1 MKLDNANSIFN
12 MGDTSIRVKRQV
24 EIYHFLM
31 QQMQEFETTGA
42 TWECNN
48 TAQESFY
55 VKAHAKITELAEENY
70 KLFDNFNRHYEPPK
84 ETQVGKRARTWTNAL
99 VKNGLL
105 TNKRTISQVGQNYLN
120 NTLTPADKL
129 ERLLTT
135 DVNNLLYMRQYLK
148 MRIFAHTGDY
158 YFYNFRFAIKFLTR
172 YQDVPNEHFL
182 RIVLSIS
189 PIANQNLDDII
200 DGYIHVKSRRM
211 SFERYYNQF
220 FQAQLFSKELQ
231 DKVHSML
238 TAHPINKTAFEQCF
252 PNRKS
257 SRAVDIY
264 YQFVEALY
272 QFKKNQNQ
280 DTLNTLKA
288 ISRLSEIKKG
298 FGFGTIP
305 FVFSNRNQTV
315 DDFLQNNKDNILL
328 QNELVQTF
336 YTFHSSK
343 RYDLIKEYS
352 DMCVRSFRTTG
363 LISFDNGLVNLQ
375 NRWFFEI
382 LFSHA
387 KDYFELAGV
396 GNFEDYEQNEQS
408 DWFLDVSLIEILKI
422 DEDVVNDILHDIQ
435 MRFGLENLDKIEAHL
450 EKEKEKAYR
459 DFIEQTF
466 PKDKVIKILNHITQ
480 REDDQVAKEV
490 TDNATIPTIFEYIL
504 TIAWYHLSKQKDY
517 QLHKSFCLTLDGN
530 KLPLSHRAGGAGDI
544 EILTNSYSLLI
555 EATLMDSNTQK
566 RGELEPVI
574 RHSINF
580 KIDNM
585 DRNKP
590 IQTLFVANELDSNVV
605 NIFRS
610 MQWVELNGTK
620 SSDKRVDGV
629 DIFALSTAELVALLE
644 HDISD
649 TQILQH
655 ITSNASK
662 KPEFVKNNW
671 RDDIFEHLLAI

>member
-1 MKLDNANSIFN
+1 MKLSSASSVFN

-24 EIYHFLM
+24 EVYRFLL
-31 QQMQEFETTGA
+31 QQMQEFETTGSNWDSNA
-42 TWECNN
+42 
-48 TAQESFY
+48 AQESFY
-55 VKAHAKITELAEENY
+55 AKTHAKIIELAEENY

-84 ETQVGKRARTWTNAL
+84 ESQVGKRARTWTNAL

-105 TNKRTISQVGQNYLN
+105 TSSRKISHVGKKYLN
-120 NTLTPADKL
+120 NTIKPADKL

-135 DVNNLLYMRQYLK
+135 DPNNLLYLRQYIK
-148 MRIFAHTGDY
+148 MRVFAHTQSH
-158 YFYNFRFAIKFLTR
+158 YFYNFRFAIKFLTK

-189 PIANQNLDDII
+189 PVTNQNLDSII
-200 DGYIHVKSRRM
+200 DDYAHVQSNQIE
-211 SFERYYNQF
+211 FETYYNQF
-220 FQAQLFSKELQ
+220 FHTQLFAEDLK
-231 DKVHSML
+231 DKAYDMFTTYPFDRS
-238 TAHPINKTAFEQCF
+238 TFTQCF

-257 SRAVDIY
+257 SQAVDIY
-264 YQFVEALY
+264 YQFVDALH
-272 QFKKNQNQ
+272 QFKQNKDQ
-280 DTLNTLKA
+280 STLNVLKT
-288 ISRLSEIKKG
+288 ISRLPEIKKG
-298 FGFGTIP
+298 FGFGAVP
-305 FVFSNRNQTV
+305 FVFSNRNQTI
-315 DDFLQNNKDNILL
+315 DDFLKNNQNNTLL
-328 QNELVQTF
+328 QNELIQTF

-343 RYDLIKEYS
+343 QYDLIKEYS

-408 DWFLDVSLIEILKI
+408 DWFLDMSLIEILKI

-629 DIFALSTAELVALLE
+629 DIFALSTAELVAFLE
-644 HDISD
+644 HDIGD

-671 RDDIFEHLLAI
+671 REGIFEHLLAI